1 VPACYTWDGI
11 RLDDCN
17 SFVNIQQHFY
27 KYRQKYIDK
36 KLNSESVLDEL
47 FLEEFESDTTKVEA
61 LHLTDSALISNKI
74 IYEPKVDQKKEVKKK
89 NTSTR
94 KYKVKSGETLS
105 EIAEKHRTSVSKI
118 KKINHLKSDNIRI
131 GQILKIPQ

>member
-1 VPACYTWDGI
+1 MKM
-11 RLDDCN
+11 N
-17 SFVNIQQHFY
+17 
-27 KYRQKYIDK
+27 QKR
-36 KLNSESVLDEL
+36 
-47 FLEEFESDTTKVEA
+47 
-61 LHLTDSALISNKI
+61 
-74 IYEPKVDQKKEVKKK
+74 KKEVKKK

-105 EIAEKHRTSVSKI
+105 EIAEKHITSVSKI